1 MAKFS
6 PVLQS
11 STTFNY
17 DKVFFVATTDDAT
30 NNEFVQGDVVCG
42 ILQSNAQT
50 GVIAGYTSWRNVT
63 QGAAIATTVPAPGT
77 NVLPAVIGTKIPL
90 TQEVLT
96 VDATA
101 AGVGFAAKPADANY
115 ATALI
120 ADADIRVRVDGT
132 APTAAVG
139 FEQQAG
145 STFELESELELTQ
158 FKAIRTAAV
167 DASLTIQYYTVI
179 EA

>member
-6 PVLQS
+6 PVTQS

-17 DKVFFVATTDDAT
+17 EKVFFVATTDDAV
-30 NNEFVQGDVVCG
+30 NNEFVQGDVICG
-42 ILQSNAQT
+42 ILQTNNET
-50 GVIAGYTSWRNVT
+50 GAIIGYTAWRNVS

-77 NVLPAVIGTKIPL
+77 NVLPATIGTKIPL
-90 TQEVLT
+90 AQEILT
-96 VDATA
+96 VDNTV

-115 ATALI
+115 ATIQI
-120 ADADIRVRVDGT
+120 ANADIRIRVDNT
-132 APTAAVG
+132 APTATVG

-179 EA
+179 DA